1 MNKTE
6 IARILA
12 AELDRLAYLLD
23 PFEYFDVVGR
33 TGEETDAHIA
43 AIAADLLAGNARP
56 YMEWLAEQVKD
67 RNNSES
73 DRCRA
78 YDRLVRLENFLTV
91 KEANT

>member
-43 AIAADLLAGNARP
+43 AIAADLLSGNGRP
-56 YMEWLAEQVKD
+56 YMEWLAEQSVDNCNSVKD
-67 RNNSES
+67 R
-73 DRCRA
+73 DRAFHC
-78 YDRLVRLENFLTV
+78 LGRLERFLQQIS
-91 KEANT
+91 